1 MVTGANSNQAILY
14 SLSKTLRAMREEA
27 VWLALSLAE
36 MVLGSGF
43 LRSFRS
49 SFQDGCKFVKGSAV
63 TKEVGAHSRPF
74 ALNKSSLQTRTS
86 THLFPSLGVSLS
98 HFRRGATPLAYMF
111 GLSRG
116 PYEPLVQVPA
126 RSSPLR

>member
-1 MVTGANSNQAILY
+1 
-14 SLSKTLRAMREEA
+14 MRKA

-74 ALNKSSLQTRTS
+74 ALNKSSLADANFHALVSFTG
-86 THLFPSLGVSLS
+86 GV
-98 HFRRGATPLAYMF
+98 A
-111 GLSRG
+111 
-116 PYEPLVQVPA
+116 
-126 RSSPLR
+126 